1 MGSRID
7 VHQAALATTGAGS
20 VTLRLPWDR
29 EPGER
34 LRLGLSLLLFLVV
47 FVPLAIWIPRIEL
60 PEPDRQTQEQLP
72 PQLARLIQEK
82 PEPKPVLKPEPEK
95 PKPEPEAKPK
105 PEPTS
110 APKPQPK
117 PAPVIKPEPKPVAP
131 AEPPKQ
137 TAEQARAVAAKSGL
151 MALSEDFSAMQS
163 LAKESSDPRLSA
175 NVETE
180 TASVATKTVE
190 SDALQRSEGIKDVKG
205 PTEQV
210 ALAEHQ
216 VKQVDAPAPAKP
228 SKPRPKAAPDPGPA
242 ERSMANIRRVFD
254 QQKSVLFSL
263 YNRALRK
270 NPALEGEVLLEVT
283 VEPDGHVSNCRVV
296 SSELNAPALEQKIVM
311 RVRLFNF
318 GAADV
323 ETRTVRF
330 PINFLPS

>member
-34 LRLGLSLLLFLVV
+34 LRLGLSLLLFLAL
-47 FVPLAIWIPRIEL
+47 FVPLAIWIPRIDL
-60 PEPDRQTQEQLP
+60 PEPDRQTREQVP

-82 PEPKPVLKPEPEK
+82 PEPKPVVQPEPEK
-95 PKPEPEAKPK
+95 PKPEV
-105 PEPTS
+105 
-110 APKPQPK
+110 KPQPEPK
-117 PAPVIKPEPKPVAP
+117 PAPKHEPVARPGPKPKPAVA
-131 AEPPKQ
+131 AEPAKQ
-137 TAEQARAVAAKSGL
+137 TVEQARTVAAKSGL
-151 MALSEDFSAMQS
+151 MALSDDLSAMQS
-163 LAKESSDPRLSA
+163 LAAEPGDTGLSA
-175 NVETE
+175 NVDTRHA
-180 TASVATKTVE
+180 TAAKKTAE
-190 SDALQRSEGIKDVKG
+190 PDALQRSGGVQDVRG

-216 VKQVDAPAPAKP
+216 VKQVAAPEPARKP
-228 SKPRPKAAPDPGPA
+228 QTRAKAAPDPGPE

-263 YNRALRK
+263 YNRELRK

-283 VEPDGHVSNCRVV
+283 VEPDGHVSNCRIV
-296 SSELNAPALEQKIVM
+296 SSELDAPGLEQKILM

-323 ETRTVRF
+323 ETRRVRF